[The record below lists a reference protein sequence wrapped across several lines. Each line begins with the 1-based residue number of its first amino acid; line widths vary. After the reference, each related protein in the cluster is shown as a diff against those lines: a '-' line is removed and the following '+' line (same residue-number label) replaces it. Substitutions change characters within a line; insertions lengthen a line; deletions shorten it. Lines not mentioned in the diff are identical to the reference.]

1 MTSMAEIEATITQ
14 LPEAEARQLA
24 SGCKIIFI
32 RSGISKLH
40 LIWQQANWISSFN
53 ESKHQ

>member
-14 LPEAEARQLA
+14 LPKAEARQLA

-32 RSGISKLH
+32 DSTWEG
-40 LIWQQANWISSFN
+40 
-53 ESKHQ
+53 